1 MGLDSLNNPFSNLF
15 DIENQDIAELVI
27 KETLRK
33 DNCFIYKGSEIIGG
47 FILINKTNVKTILK
61 VSFYKSK
68 VDNKYLPRL
77 EFRKEDNKGNLT
89 KSRGHDVIVKFS
101 DGDEARAFWKAIHFL
116 QGFKELV
123 DLGDFHSKYQA
134 ISFDSYL
141 VDFKSK
147 GQAEKFK
154 ELYSL
159 TENIKLSKLE
169 IEELLFPQRRNTIHW
184 FYAFLKD
191 LQNNEG
197 KKAFDSYRNKHSI
210 TENGEE
216 AIWHHFFK
224 NNDWIIGLNVDI
236 KFIRD
241 LLSKQRIGSANS
253 KGVGSPEVDL
263 LGISYF
269 ITLIELK
276 TSKTKIFRS
285 EKSSKSRANTWD
297 FSNDFI
303 EAYSQTLSQRSEIS
317 ETKNIEDEDG
327 IIIDT
332 KKHRIL
338 DPKAVLIIG
347 NRNDEFPHIRK
358 TEYDVKTDCF
368 ERIRRDSRNIE
379 IITFDELFERAFHIV
394 FLEKLPEN
402 WYNINPE
409 DFKKDI
415 LKVD

>member
-47 FILINKTNVKTILK
+47 FILINKPNVKTILK

-68 VDNKYLPRL
+68 VDNKYLTRL

-169 IEELLFPQRRNTIHW
+169 IKELLFPQRRNTIHW

-347 NRNDEFPHIRK
+347 NRNEEFPHIRK

-394 FLEKLPEN
+394 FSEKLPEN

-409 DFKKDI
+409 DFKMNI
-415 LKVD
+415 LKVG

>member
-1 MGLDSLNNPFSNLF
+1 MGLSSVTNPFSNLF
-15 DIENQDIAELVI
+15 DIENQDIDKLVI
-27 KETLRK
+27 KETFNK
-33 DNCFIYKGSEIIGG
+33 DNCFIYQDSDIIGG
-47 FILINKTNVKTILK
+47 FILVNKKNVKTILK
-61 VSFYKSK
+61 VSFYKSTA
-68 VDNKYLPRL
+68 DNKYLPRL

-89 KSRGHDVIVKFS
+89 KSRGNDVIIPFS
-101 DGDEARAFWKAIHFL
+101 NGVEARAFWKAIHFL

-169 IEELLFPQRRNTIHW
+169 IKELLFPQRRNTIHW

-224 NNDWIIGLNVDI
+224 INDWIIGLNVDI

-241 LLSKQRIGSANS
+241 LLSKQRIGNPNS

-263 LGISYF
+263 LGISHF

-347 NRNDEFPHIRK
+347 NRNEEFPHIRK

-394 FLEKLPEN
+394 FSEKLPEN

-409 DFKKDI
+409 DFKMNI
-415 LKVD
+415 LKVG

>member
-1 MGLDSLNNPFSNLF
+1 M
-15 DIENQDIAELVI
+15 
-27 KETLRK
+27 
-33 DNCFIYKGSEIIGG
+33 
-47 FILINKTNVKTILK
+47 
-61 VSFYKSK
+61 
-68 VDNKYLPRL
+68 
-77 EFRKEDNKGNLT
+77 
-89 KSRGHDVIVKFS
+89 
-101 DGDEARAFWKAIHFL
+101 
-116 QGFKELV
+116 
-123 DLGDFHSKYQA
+123 
-134 ISFDSYL
+134 
-141 VDFKSK
+141 
-147 GQAEKFK
+147 
-154 ELYSL
+154 
-159 TENIKLSKLE
+159 
-169 IEELLFPQRRNTIHW
+169 
-184 FYAFLKD
+184 
-191 LQNNEG
+191 
-197 KKAFDSYRNKHSI
+197 
-210 TENGEE
+210 
-216 AIWHHFFK
+216 
-224 NNDWIIGLNVDI
+224 
-236 KFIRD
+236 
-241 LLSKQRIGSANS
+241 
-253 KGVGSPEVDL
+253 
-263 LGISYF
+263 
-269 ITLIELK
+269 IELK

-347 NRNDEFPHIRK
+347 NRNEEFPHIRK